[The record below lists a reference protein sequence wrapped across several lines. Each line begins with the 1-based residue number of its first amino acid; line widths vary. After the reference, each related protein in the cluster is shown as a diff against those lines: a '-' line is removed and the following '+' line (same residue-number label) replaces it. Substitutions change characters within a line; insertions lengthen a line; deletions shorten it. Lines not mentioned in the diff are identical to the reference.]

1 LPGVV
6 LAVVAVRMGRSGEVM
21 GQVEEQDAASSTQP
35 SPQKKVLV
43 IDDNPTIVELIRHA
57 VNMQGKYSVVVAY
70 DGVQGLERFNA
81 ERPDCVIVDVRMPR
95 MDGYQVVRCLRG
107 DSMSAHTPLIILSA
121 MSEEDDQMT
130 GLLSGV
136 DEYLAKPFK
145 PSVLCATLDRVMQI
159 TDEERAVRIERLA
172 MQDMR
177 DVQDELRSQRAQ
189 KTPTS
194 TRQAREIGKG
204 QKDSDMPHG
213 TAVSTV

>member
-1 LPGVV
+1 VLL
-6 LAVVAVRMGRSGEVM
+6 LAVVVVRMGRSGEVM
-21 GQVEEQDAASSTQP
+21 GQVEEQNAASSTQP

-81 ERPDCVIVDVRMPR
+81 EHPDCVIVDVRMPR

-107 DSMSAHTPLIILSA
+107 DSMSADTPLIILSA
-121 MSEEDDQMT
+121 MIEEDDQLT

-145 PSVLCATLDRVMQI
+145 PSVLCATLERVMQI
-159 TDEERAVRIERLA
+159 TAEERAVRIERLA

-177 DVQDELRSQRAQ
+177 DVQEELHNQREQ
-189 KTPTS
+189 KSPIAA
-194 TRQAREIGKG
+194 RQVQTEGEG
-204 QKDSDMPHG
+204 QKDSDLPHG
-213 TAVSTV
+213 TAVSAV